1 MAFKYRLEASLRL
14 ADQELDIA
22 QSLLAKELRILAK
35 FKEDRDI
42 QAEVF
47 VQAIEGQTKA
57 CLGQPWQLSSWQRYL
72 EEQKRKLAKDEQE
85 VMLQEKVVIGFRER
99 LIGCRIN
106 LEKFKRLKQKK
117 WKLYNIDELKKEQ
130 NVIDEIPQNQAG
142 RG

>member
-1 MAFKYRLEASLRL
+1 MAFKYRLETNLRL

-22 QSLLAKELRILAK
+22 QNLLAKEIRILSK
-35 FKEDRDI
+35 FQEERDI
-42 QAEVF
+42 QAEIF
-47 VQAIEGQTKA
+47 VQAIEGQKQA

-72 EEQKRKLAKDEQE
+72 EDQKRKLAEDEQE
-85 VMLQEKVVIGFRER
+85 VMLQKKVVTGFRER
-99 LIGCRIN
+99 LIQCRIN

-130 NVIDEIPQNQAG
+130 AVIDEIPQNQTG

>member
-22 QSLLAKELRILAK
+22 QSLLAKEMRILAK

-42 QAEVF
+42 QTEVF
-47 VQAIEGQTKA
+47 VQAIEGQKQA
-57 CLGQPWQLSSWQRYL
+57 CLGQPWQLSSWQLYR
-72 EEQKRKLAKDEQE
+72 EEQKRKLAEDEQE
-85 VMLQEKVVIGFRER
+85 VLLQEEVVTGFRER
-99 LIGCRIN
+99 LIKCRIN

-130 NVIDEIPQNQAG
+130 AVIDEIPQNQAG
-142 RG
+142 RV

>member
-1 MAFKYRLEASLRL
+1 MAFKYRLETNLRL

-22 QSLLAKELRILAK
+22 QNLLAKEIRILSN
-35 FKEDRDI
+35 FQEERDI
-42 QAEVF
+42 QAEIF
-47 VQAIEGQTKA
+47 IQAIEGQKQA

-72 EEQKRKLAKDEQE
+72 EDQKSKLAEDEQE
-85 VMLQEKVVIGFRER
+85 VILQEKVVMGFRER
-99 LIGCRIN
+99 LIQCRIN

-130 NVIDEIPQNQAG
+130 AVIDEIPQNQTG